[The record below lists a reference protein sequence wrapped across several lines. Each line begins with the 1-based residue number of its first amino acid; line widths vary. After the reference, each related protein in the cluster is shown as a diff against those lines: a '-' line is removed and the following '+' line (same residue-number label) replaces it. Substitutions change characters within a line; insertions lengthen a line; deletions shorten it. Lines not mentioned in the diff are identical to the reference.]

1 MISVSG
7 FPWEKKEVHLY
18 LIVLSGKSM
27 EEKSLLQLPFPGSRH
42 AITQRVERELLFHT
56 FILAVAGTFAVL
68 GKGHLLIGGSVFSSQ
83 HNGKT
88 ILQQLRDE
96 LANPTSISLPCPF
109 SSFYEVGGMM

>member
-1 MISVSG
+1 
-7 FPWEKKEVHLY
+7 
-18 LIVLSGKSM
+18 M
-27 EEKSLLQLPFPGSRH
+27 EEKSLLKLPFPRSRH
-42 AITQRVERELLFHT
+42 ATTQRVERELLFHT

-68 GKGHLLIGGSVFSSQ
+68 GKGHLLISDSVFSSQ